1 MISQFFWGV
10 GDEGEEEDI
19 QEQGMSRWGIEEE
32 SDYRLEGHKK

>member
-19 QEQGMSRWGIEEE
+19 QEQGMSR
-32 SDYRLEGHKK
+32 